1 MPVPMGAVHIPTPN
15 NEPMNTQPT
24 THIYVLLD
32 RSGSMASIADDVI
45 GGFNTFLRQQQAE
58 GPDARITLV
67 QFDSRDPQH
76 IVLDGAPITEA
87 APLSHRTFL
96 PRGGTPLLD
105 ATALLIEKA
114 LGAWC
119 ASAPSAEHILFVT
132 LTDGEENQSRFF
144 TLADIRERI
153 AERTAAGWTFLFLSA
168 GPDAYGEAHRMG
180 IAQDRTVSFCA
191 NSEGT
196 QQAMEHIS
204 RSVSQFRRE
213 RRFGEG
219 PSSRFDDAQRKSSGP
234 GSVEDSSKTE
244 GLR

>member
-1 MPVPMGAVHIPTPN
+1 MFRAPCPFQWGPFTSRTPT

-24 THIYVLLD
+24 THIYFLLD
-32 RSGSMASIADDVI
+32 RSGSMARIADDVI
-45 GGFNTFLRQQQAE
+45 GGFNTFLKQQQAE

-87 APLSHRTFL
+87 TPLSHRTFL

-105 ATALLIEKA
+105 ATGLLIEKA
-114 LGAWC
+114 MGPSGNLGLREPQ
-119 ASAPSAEHILFVT
+119 APVAAEHILFVT

-144 TLADIRERI
+144 SLARIRELI
-153 AERTAAGWTFLFLSA
+153 AERTAAGWAFLFLSA

-191 NSEGT
+191 DSVGT
-196 QQAMEHIS
+196 QEAMEHIS
-204 RSVSQFRRE
+204 RSTSQFRRE
-213 RRFGEG
+213 RRG
-219 PSSRFDDAQRKSSGP
+219 R
-234 GSVEDSSKTE
+234 
-244 GLR
+244 